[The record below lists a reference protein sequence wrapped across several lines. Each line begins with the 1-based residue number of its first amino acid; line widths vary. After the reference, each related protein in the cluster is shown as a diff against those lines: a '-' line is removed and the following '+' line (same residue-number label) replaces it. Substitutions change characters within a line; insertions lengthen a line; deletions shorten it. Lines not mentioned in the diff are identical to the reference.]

1 MAEALTRPAWATVDL
16 GAVRHNVAAL
26 LEAVAP
32 AAVCAV
38 VKADGYGH
46 GAVPVATAAL
56 QAGARWLGVAVVDE
70 GVALRD
76 AGIDAPVL
84 LLAEPP
90 PEACDIAV
98 AAHLTPVLYSDRGI
112 EAAERAASM
121 QGRDRVAVH
130 LKVDTGMHRVGT
142 APADAVRLAQAVAG
156 SRHLRLEGLLTHFA
170 VADEPDRDA
179 DTKAQIDRFEQVRDE
194 LAGLGI
200 VPDVL
205 HAANSA
211 GAIAHEAARYDLVR
225 CGIAVYGCPP
235 SPPLAG
241 MLDLRPALSL
251 AAEVSFVKTVEAGE
265 GVSYGLRYATPTR
278 TVVATVPL
286 GYADGVPRRLS
297 ALGAEVLVGGR
308 RRPIAGTITM
318 DQLLVD
324 CGPDAAVSVGDE
336 VVLLGRQGD
345 DEITADDWAAMLG
358 TINYEIVC
366 GIGARVPRRYVG

>member
-1 MAEALTRPAWATVDL
+1 MTEARTRPAWATVDL
-16 GAVRHNVAAL
+16 DAVRHNVGVLA
-26 LEAVAP
+26 EAVAP

-38 VKADGYGH
+38 VNADGYGH
-46 GAVPVATAAL
+46 GAVPVAAAA
-56 QAGARWLGVAVVDE
+56 QEAGARWLAVAVVDE
-70 GVALRD
+70 GLALRD
-76 AGIDAPVL
+76 GGIDGPVL

-90 PEACDIAV
+90 AEAFDLAV
-98 AAHLTPVLYSDRGI
+98 GARLTPVLYSDRGI

-121 QGRDRVAVH
+121 QGRDRVPVH
-130 LKVDTGMHRVGT
+130 LKVDTGMHRVGA
-142 APADAVRLAQAVAG
+142 APADAVRLAQAVDG

-170 VADEPDRDA
+170 VADEPERDA
-179 DTKAQIDRFEQVRDE
+179 DTKAQLERFEEVRDE
-194 LAGLGI
+194 LAALGI

-235 SPPLAG
+235 SPALAG
-241 MLDLRPALSL
+241 RLDLRPALSL
-251 AAEVSFVKTVEAGE
+251 VGEVTFVKEVDAGE
-265 GVSYGLRYATPTR
+265 GLSYGLRYTTPTR
-278 TVVATVPL
+278 TTIATVPL

-297 ALGAEVLVGGR
+297 ALGAEVLVGGQ

-324 CGPDAAVSVGDE
+324 CGPDADVAVGDE

-345 DEITADDWAAMLG
+345 EQVTADEWAGLLD

-366 GIGARVPRRYVG
+366 GIGARVPRRYTG